1 MKKKIVDVDRCEFST
16 DCLPLV
22 SAGDIN
28 SDPVTRLLLRG
39 EPQVSR
45 ELSDPRFLSLSSPQ
59 KVDKDTLEKEYHL
72 PIDFSLNIRLV
83 FLLLSSAGWRSWFD
97 NQFYS
102 EEKKNMPT
110 NRYELATCYE
120 KKKRDTILFRSVLII
135 LIQTFD
141 STNNHWITKRKRENG
156 WIRIRIIFHP
166 WNRKLFYI

>member
-83 FLLLSSAGWRSWFD
+83 FLLLSSAGWCSWFD

-110 NRYELATCYE
+110 NRVSNLLREE
-120 KKKRDTILFRSVLII
+120 EEGHDIVSFRSNNS
-135 LIQTFD
+135 D
-141 STNNHWITKRKRENG
+141 TNFRLDE
-156 WIRIRIIFHP
+156 
-166 WNRKLFYI
+166 

>member
-110 NRYELATCYE
+110 NQVSNLLREE
-120 KKKRDTILFRSVLII
+120 EEGHDIVSFRSNNS
-135 LIQTFD
+135 D
-141 STNNHWITKRKRENG
+141 TNFRLDE
-156 WIRIRIIFHP
+156 
-166 WNRKLFYI
+166 